1 MKSLKSWGKK
11 NRQIDSLEWLLCQ
24 KWPKT
29 QNEKWDEHKISS
41 KVRATEDFIEQFCAP
56 PCAQFYWIFQSQLQ
70 NIARAPYLLPK
81 IFSNEICSKFLPVKQ
96 RAAGTNST
104 KKQRCGRY
112 ELGDMVG
119 RNLNI
124 FQQDFTTLP
133 ELSITRTTHHLF
145 GCFGPK
151 LSNF

>member
-1 MKSLKSWGKK
+1 MHTMKSLKSWGKK
-11 NRQIDSLEWLLCQ
+11 NRRIDFLEWLLCQ

-81 IFSNEICSKFLPVKQ
+81 IFSNEICSKFYLWRRAQLLPVSLGSIAVPG
-96 RAAGTNST
+96 RVST
-104 KKQRCGRY
+104 KLKNWPVIEKALSLSG
-112 ELGDMVG
+112 EVG
-119 RNLNI
+119 GI
-124 FQQDFTTLP
+124 
-133 ELSITRTTHHLF
+133 
-145 GCFGPK
+145 
-151 LSNF
+151 